1 MLFALMPAT
10 PQVVAART
18 LKVRL
23 DLETKMLRTNETP
36 VMDVLPWP
44 NGKGFNGSSEWW
56 EYVMT
61 KDERRRLDNLMGLA
75 LLDPDV
81 CDRLL
86 TKRDETLMKAFGL
99 STQTQAW
106 LRGLQATSLSEL
118 AQAIVAKAPQLA

>member
-1 MLFALMPAT
+1 
-10 PQVVAART
+10 
-18 LKVRL
+18 
-23 DLETKMLRTNETP
+23 MLRTNETP